1 MKVLIVAGSRVGGT
15 KIGEWLGYELGIE
28 YVHEPFAHWRDEM
41 GLRESFKKIW
51 GKEDIIVKVFP
62 GKEWE
67 NVKDLEWDIV
77 IGLVRNNLR
86 ECAESIVSA
95 EETNVWHNEYVITA
109 EWLKENTKKIEE
121 GIERVKEW
129 NDRILKDSSIGVR
142 ISYEGIYN
150 TKVDRDTLKGILG
163 ISEWR
168 FESLLDTQHRYR
180 KSEIKPK
187 PKPTKL
193 I

>member
-41 GLRESFKKIW
+41 GLKENFKKIW

-62 GKEWE
+62 GLEWD
-67 NVKDLEWDIV
+67 NVRGLKWDIV
-77 IGLVRNNLR
+77 IGLVRDNLR
-86 ECAESIVSA
+86 ECAESIVMA
-95 EETNVWHNEYVITA
+95 EETNVWHNEYTVTN
-109 EWLKENTKKIEE
+109 EWLIANEKEIEDA
-121 GIERVKEW
+121 ILRVKEW
-129 NDRILKDSSIGVR
+129 NNRIYNDSSIGIT

-150 TKVDRDTLKGILG
+150 TKGDRDKLKDILG

-187 PKPTKL
+187 SKPTKL